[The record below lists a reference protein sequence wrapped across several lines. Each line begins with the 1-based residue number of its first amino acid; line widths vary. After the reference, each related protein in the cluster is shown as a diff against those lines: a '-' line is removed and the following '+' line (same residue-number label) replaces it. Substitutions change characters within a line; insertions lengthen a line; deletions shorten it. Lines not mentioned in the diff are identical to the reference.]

1 MRFHSF
7 LIKYGEI
14 GIKGKNRY
22 LFEDALVRQI
32 RFALKDVDGEF
43 NVHKAQGRVYVDCE
57 GEYDYEETVESL
69 KRVFGIVGICPV
81 VRLQDTGFEQLKK
94 DVEKYIG
101 EVYPEKNQTFKIEA
115 RRSRKSY
122 PLNSMELN
130 CELGGFE
137 QLKKDVEKYIGEVY
151 PEKNQTFKIEARRSR
166 KSYPLN
172 SMELNCEL
180 GGVILDAYP
189 EMKVDVHNPQIRL
202 NVEVREEIYLYSE
215 IIPGPGGM
223 PVGTNGSAML
233 LLSGGI
239 DSPVAGYMIAK
250 RGVALEAT
258 YFHAPPYTS
267 ERAKEK
273 VVDLARLVSRY
284 SGPIKLNVV
293 NFTDIQ
299 LYIYEKCPHEELTII
314 MRRYMMKI
322 AEHFAKRDG
331 CLGLITGESIGQVAS
346 QTMQSLMATNAACT
360 LPVYRPLIGFDKK
373 EIVDIS
379 EKIDTY
385 ETSIQ
390 PYEDCCTIFVA
401 KHPVTKPNLE
411 RIEKSER
418 NLDEKIDELMQTA
431 IDTVET
437 IMVK

>member
-32 RFALKDVDGEF
+32 RFSLKDVDGDSY
-43 NVHKAQGRVYVDCE
+43 VHKAQGRVYVECT
-57 GEYDYEETVESL
+57 GEYDYEETVEAL

-81 VRLQDTGFEQLKK
+81 VRVEDRGFEQLSK
-94 DVEKYIG
+94 DVVSYMEG
-101 EVYPEKNQTFKIEA
+101 MYPEGNLTFKVEA
-115 RRSRKSY
+115 RRSKKQY
-122 PLNSMELN
+122 PMTSME
-130 CELGGFE
+130 
-137 QLKKDVEKYIGEVY
+137 I
-151 PEKNQTFKIEARRSR
+151 
-166 KSYPLN
+166 N
-172 SMELNCEL
+172 SEL
-180 GGVILDAYP
+180 GGVILDAFP
-189 EMKVDVHNPQIRL
+189 GMKVDVHNPEIRL

-215 IIPGPGGM
+215 TISGPGGM
-223 PVGTNGSAML
+223 PVGTNGRAML

-250 RGVALEAT
+250 RGVQLHAT

-273 VVDLARLVSRY
+273 VVDLAKLVSRY
-284 SGPIKLNVV
+284 AGPIQLHVV

-322 AEHFAKRDG
+322 AEYFAKENH

-346 QTMQSLMATNAACT
+346 QTMQSLAATNSVCT
-360 LPVYRPLIGFDKK
+360 LPVYRPLIGFDKR
-373 EIVDIS
+373 EIVEIA
-379 EKIDTY
+379 EKIDTF

-390 PYEDCCTIFVA
+390 PFEDCCTIFVA

-418 NLDEKIDELMQTA
+418 NLEEKIDELVKTA
-431 IDTVET
+431 IESAEIITVEQSKT
-437 IMVK
+437 P

>member
-1 MRFHSF
+1 M
-7 LIKYGEI
+7 
-14 GIKGKNRY
+14 
-22 LFEDALVRQI
+22 
-32 RFALKDVDGEF
+32 
-43 NVHKAQGRVYVDCE
+43 
-57 GEYDYEETVESL
+57 
-69 KRVFGIVGICPV
+69 V
-81 VRLQDTGFEQLKK
+81 V
-94 DVEKYIG
+94 
-101 EVYPEKNQTFKIEA
+101 
-115 RRSRKSY
+115 
-122 PLNSMELN
+122 
-130 CELGGFE
+130 
-137 QLKKDVEKYIGEVY
+137 
-151 PEKNQTFKIEARRSR
+151 
-166 KSYPLN
+166 
-172 SMELNCEL
+172 
-180 GGVILDAYP
+180 
-189 EMKVDVHNPQIRL
+189 
-202 NVEVREEIYLYSE
+202 
-215 IIPGPGGM
+215 
-223 PVGTNGSAML
+223 
-233 LLSGGI
+233 
-239 DSPVAGYMIAK
+239 
-250 RGVALEAT
+250 
-258 YFHAPPYTS
+258 
-267 ERAKEK
+267 
-273 VVDLARLVSRY
+273 LARLVSRY
-284 SGPIKLNVV
+284 SGPIMLNVV

-322 AEHFAKRDG
+322 AEHFAKQDG